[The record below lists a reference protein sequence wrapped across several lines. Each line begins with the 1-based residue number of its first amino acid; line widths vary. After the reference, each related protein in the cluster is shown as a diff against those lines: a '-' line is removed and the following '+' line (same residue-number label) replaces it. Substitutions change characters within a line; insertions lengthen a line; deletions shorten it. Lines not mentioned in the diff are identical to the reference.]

1 MFKTSPKIFNPSSDI
16 NLSGLVQLDSVDI
29 KDKFQ
34 INLEFNAIPLNDSD
48 ITIMPLDAEIRT
60 DNNYL
65 FIYSALRQKWGRIA
79 IDKSIW

>member
-1 MFKTSPKIFNPSSDI
+1 MFKTSPKIFNPSSYI

-29 KDKFQ
+29 NDKFQ
-34 INLEFNAIPLNDSD
+34 INLSFNAIPLNDSD
-48 ITIMPLDAEIRT
+48 ITIMPLQAEIRT